1 MAHVR
6 RANGWRGGLLA
17 SWRSGPNLAC
27 AILGLVS
34 VRIAVLGDVHT
45 CFDDRD
51 AAMLDEAGYDLVL
64 FVGDLAGYRQREG
77 LAVARSIARL
87 RTPTLVL
94 PGNHDG
100 PHLLHLAAEVFGWE
114 RMATR
119 LGGFMRARLDRLRR
133 ALGPAQ
139 LVGYSVHPLAAGD
152 DAFSI
157 IAARPH
163 AMGGPRLVF
172 SKHMR
177 RAHGVASLTDSE
189 RHLCS
194 LVDEAPHDRI
204 LFFAHNGPCGLGDTP
219 DAIYGRDFETPRPD
233 DPKDWG
239 DPDLAAAVRYAQSR
253 GKRVLATVAGHM
265 HHHVKGGG
273 RRPMTVERDGVLHV
287 NAARVPRIF
296 EQDGRTLRH
305 HVRLGIVGD
314 DVVAD
319 EILVDA

>member
-1 MAHVR
+1 
-6 RANGWRGGLLA
+6 
-17 SWRSGPNLAC
+17 
-27 AILGLVS
+27 VS

-51 AAMLDEAGYDLVL
+51 AELLDAAAYDLVL

-114 RMATR
+114 RLAPR

-133 ALGPAQ
+133 ALGPAR
-139 LVGYSVHPLAAGD
+139 LVGYSLHPVGAGD
-152 DAFSI
+152 DAFTL

-163 AMGGPRLVF
+163 AMGGPRLAF
-172 SKHMR
+172 TKHMR
-177 RAHGVASLTDSE
+177 RAHGVATLADSE
-189 RHLCS
+189 RRLCA

-204 LFFAHNGPCGLGDTP
+204 LFLAHNGPRGLGDTP
-219 DAIYGRDFETPRPD
+219 DAIYGRDFRSPWPD
-233 DPKDWG
+233 DPRDWG
-239 DPDLAAAVRYAQSR
+239 DPDLTGAVRHAQAR

-265 HHHVKGGG
+265 HHSVKGGD

-296 EQDGRTLRH
+296 ERDGRTMRH
-305 HVRLGIVGD
+305 HVRLEVDDDGIR
-314 DVVAD
+314 A
-319 EILVDA
+319 EEALVEE